1 MIAVAFGSDLNSM
14 TYLGLMGLMDPPRNG
29 VPEAIKVLNDSGV
42 SVKMLTGD
50 SRETAVSI
58 GNVAKCLKN
67 NGAIIKR
74 IHKDSSLVV
83 DLIF

>member
-1 MIAVAFGSDLNSM
+1 MLYDVTMTVTILISLPLKFAVIAVAFGSDLDSL

-29 VPEAIKVLNDSGV
+29 VPEAISVLNESGV

-58 GNVAKCLKN
+58 GN
-67 NGAIIKR
+67 ITI
-74 IHKDSSLVV
+74 
-83 DLIF
+83 